1 MSTKKKNSP
10 APTVPPVTTDANAPE
25 VTAPTAPAAEAEK
38 PKAEKPKAEKP
49 KAATKSLVVA
59 EEVLKGIFND
69 DPKGK
74 YFSKDGE
81 TFLNE
86 EQLEKLEDKS
96 GYEKFEK

>member
-10 APTVPPVTTDANAPE
+10 APAVPPVTPDANALE
-25 VTAPTAPAAEAEK
+25 VTAPTASTET
-38 PKAEKPKAEKP
+38 EKPKAEKP
-49 KAATKSLVVA
+49 KAAEKSLVVA

-86 EQLEKLEDKS
+86 EQFEKLEDKS

>member
-1 MSTKKKNSP
+1 MAT
-10 APTVPPVTTDANAPE
+10 
-25 VTAPTAPAAEAEK
+25 K
-38 PKAEKPKAEKP
+38 PKPTPPPAEGEAIE
-49 KAATKSLVVA
+49 ATTLSVSP
-59 EEVLKGIFND
+59 EILKGIFND

-86 EQLEKLEDKS
+86 EQFEKLEDKS